1 MIMTMYS
8 MKNWYSI
15 VTRSRA
21 WKHCSTKPCSRF
33 VALLLFLACTSA
45 TAPIQA
51 YAQQVDAYMASQIWP
66 GSGPVIDDAVMI
78 VTDGKVTKIG
88 KIGSIEVPASAK
100 RHDYSTATLIP
111 GLVVAQTN
119 LVESNTSV
127 ALSLAPE
134 IRAIDGFDPY
144 REYDK
149 YIEAGIT
156 TVQLSPGSSLLM
168 PGQGAVVKLGS
179 KDSNKRVLSDS
190 ESLRIVLTREAMT
203 PPTVY
208 EPPVGAVSVDR
219 PLEPTRPQLATSLAE
234 AIVGLD
240 VLFMA
245 VKKRDTKA
253 PDGDPVLE
261 TLTKL
266 VSANRTLRFV
276 VENNYEVRAAL
287 SMARKFELPWLLVDL
302 NDTTELKATDWKSAT
317 AIGVILSP
325 EMRAGR
331 IVNPTVLVPDRK
343 QTTEVW
349 VRAKELIEAGIGNK
363 LAMRPPTDADLTDIF
378 FLASLFKRGGLSTDQ
393 ILSMVTNNPASM
405 MGVGDRVG
413 SLKPD
418 ADADFV
424 VLSGKPFET
433 GSRVLATFIDGKSVF
448 TAEVDSKSTV
458 IEAASVYTPQGIV
471 SGGVAVRNG
480 KISGIGAKVSST
492 RNSAIKRFPKGVVV
506 PGLIDSAT
514 NVGLGGN
521 LAETLPLNAKLGDLL
536 ARDDDQVKLARQ
548 GGITT
553 GLISS
558 SRLPSP
564 VLAFKLTDS
573 PRIIQDPVALR
584 FNVGGNLTTAEES
597 MRRMLRSGKAYA
609 DSWIKYE
616 ADYAAYQ
623 TKLKEYEAAKSQY
636 DAARA
641 AEAKAAEAKA
651 AEAKAA
657 EAKKVADSKT
667 EPEKKPGDN
676 KPDSKVANPGTVGSS
691 ASPQK
696 PEDAPKPS
704 EPSKPA
710 DAKPPE
716 SGTSTLVEPKK
727 PDEPKKVPVVDAMEP
742 YRPLFAKKIAAMV
755 EANDSKAIALAIKL
769 FRTEFDLTTAL
780 VSNKAAAE
788 EAELLSKNSVLV
800 VTGPV
805 LIGEEDG
812 QVVNFPAEIAA
823 SGIPIAFQSQT
834 TTGTSKLPDVVAYAV
849 YQGLGFDDALR
860 GMSQWPA
867 SFLKL
872 STVGS
877 IELGKDADLVV
888 LSGPPFELSSEV
900 LAVMIDG
907 KWVYEKESK

>member
-1 MIMTMYS
+1 
-8 MKNWYSI
+8 
-15 VTRSRA
+15 
-21 WKHCSTKPCSRF
+21 
-33 VALLLFLACTSA
+33 
-45 TAPIQA
+45 
-51 YAQQVDAYMASQIWP
+51 MASQIWP
-66 GSGPVIDDAVMI
+66 GSGPVINDAVMI

-119 LVESNTSV
+119 LVESNSSV

-134 IRAIDGFDPY
+134 IRAVDGFDPY

-179 KDSNKRVLSDS
+179 KDSDKRVLSDS

-240 VLFMA
+240 VLFTA
-245 VKKRDTKA
+245 AKKRDTKA

-261 TLTKL
+261 TLAKL

-287 SMARKFELPWLLVDL
+287 SIAKKFELPWLLVDL
-302 NDTTELKATDWKSAT
+302 NDTTELKATDWKSAR

-331 IVNPTVLVPDRK
+331 IVNPTVPVPDRK
-343 QTTEVW
+343 PTTEVW

-378 FLASLFKRGGLSTDQ
+378 FLASLFKRGGLTTDQ

-413 SLKPD
+413 SLKPA

-424 VLSGKPFET
+424 VLSGRPFET
-433 GSRVLATFIDGKSVF
+433 GTRVLATYIDGKSVF
-448 TAEVDSKSTV
+448 NAEVDGKSTV

-480 KISGIGAKVSST
+480 KISGIGAKVSSA

-521 LAETLPLNAKLGDLL
+521 LSESLPLNAKLGDLL

-573 PRIIQDPVALR
+573 PRVIQDPVALR
-584 FNVGGNLTTAEES
+584 FHVGGNLTSAEES
-597 MRRMLRSGKAYA
+597 MRRILKSGKAYA

-616 ADYAAYQ
+616 ADNAAYQ

-636 DAARA
+636 DAAKA

-657 EAKKVADSKT
+657 EAKKVADGKT
-667 EPEKKPGDN
+667 ELEKKPEGN
-676 KPDSKVANPGTVGSS
+676 KPDGKETTPAPSGTST
-691 ASPQK
+691 PTKK

-704 EPSKPA
+704 EPSKPSDAKPA
-710 DAKPPE
+710 DAKPSEPG
-716 SGTSTLVEPKK
+716 SSALVEPKK
-727 PDEPKKVPVVDAMEP
+727 PEEPKKVPVVDAMEP

-769 FRTEFDLTTAL
+769 FRTEFDLTTAI

-788 EAELLSKNSVLV
+788 EAELLSKNGVLV

-812 QVVNFPAEIAA
+812 QVVNFPSEIAA